1 MDKSVDQFEFLLPAL
16 KLSMKLSM
24 WAFQAFDKTEISSVL
39 ITSHKSSDLIEAAA
53 RLTEQFVLTGDWNKI
68 SIEGILDVCGVA
80 RIFERGGWGAK
91 IYFSDQKSQQFWK
104 FSYLQG
110 CRCRC
115 TLAPA
120 LATGLLDVEEL
131 HWQE

>member
-53 RLTEQFVLTGDWNKI
+53 RLTE
-68 SIEGILDVCGVA
+68 
-80 RIFERGGWGAK
+80 
-91 IYFSDQKSQQFWK
+91 
-104 FSYLQG
+104 
-110 CRCRC
+110 
-115 TLAPA
+115 
-120 LATGLLDVEEL
+120 
-131 HWQE
+131 